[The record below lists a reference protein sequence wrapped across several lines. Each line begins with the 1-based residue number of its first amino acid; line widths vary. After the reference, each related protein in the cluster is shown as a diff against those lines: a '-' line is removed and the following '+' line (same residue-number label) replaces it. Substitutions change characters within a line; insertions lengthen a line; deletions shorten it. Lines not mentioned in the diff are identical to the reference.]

1 MSERELLK
9 IVLTY
14 NGLIVNA
21 VLLQDKEW
29 VADAISHKDDDG
41 ESLLQLSVYPHLTG
55 QVAIDAFLSRPQ
67 PTPEEVREACAKECE
82 KPGLIVEDIE
92 LARLNW
98 ECATTI
104 RSLDLTKITREMK

>member
-21 VLLQDKEW
+21 VLLQDKER

-41 ESLLQLSVYPHLTG
+41 EPLLQLSVYPHLTG

-67 PTPEEVREACAKECE
+67 PTPEEVRRACITAAWQEVSE
-82 KPGLIVEDIE
+82 QTVQSHMMLT
-92 LARLNW
+92 A
-98 ECATTI
+98 I
-104 RSLDLTKITREMK
+104 RSLDLTKIGKEGK

>member
-1 MSERELLK
+1 MSEARELLK

-29 VADAISHKDDDG
+29 VADAISHKDEDG

-55 QVAIDAFLSRPQ
+55 QVAIDAFLSRLQ
-67 PTPEEVREACAKECE
+67 PTPEEVREACIRVSKAERWRGSATALE
-82 KPGLIVEDIE
+82 AAIE
-92 LARLNW
+92 AM
-98 ECATTI
+98 EQI
-104 RSLDLTKITREMK
+104 DLTKITREGE